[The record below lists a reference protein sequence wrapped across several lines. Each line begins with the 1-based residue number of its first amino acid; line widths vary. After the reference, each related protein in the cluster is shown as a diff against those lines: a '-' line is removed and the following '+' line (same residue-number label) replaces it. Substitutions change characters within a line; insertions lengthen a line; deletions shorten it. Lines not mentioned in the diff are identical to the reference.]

1 VTVVGVGGWLSWQVE
16 IWEREALARRGFELV
31 EMFARGM
38 PVALYDRDG
47 ETLDAI
53 VARLAHHPDVVYAR
67 VLDADGELVSERLLP
82 GSMPPVVP
90 RDAQVAAG
98 AATSVR
104 LPGHEGEEARVG
116 VVDFQL
122 PIRALARGDAAAL
135 AARLE
140 PGAQLPRVLGFLQ
153 VGMSESRQNEMLYAK
168 IRRGADVSMLVA
180 LVGSLLAIVL
190 TRRIAGP
197 IRHLAQV
204 TRAMSEGD
212 FDQTVVSRS
221 RDEVGDLAEALNATL
236 HRLRDYRAQV
246 EDHHRSLEA
255 QVEDRTVEL
264 QERTEEAIEL
274 ARKAEESSRTKSE
287 FLANISHEIRT
298 PMNGVLGMAEL
309 LLESELDP
317 TQRRYTRTVQ
327 ESARM
332 LLALINDLLDFARA
346 DAGRLELESGPFDL
360 HETIEDVA
368 DLLADQAQRKGLEL
382 ACFVDDAL
390 PRFVL
395 GDVVRIRQVLTN
407 LVGNAVKF
415 TNEGEVVL
423 RAVPLS
429 VRDGEPSQIEFTV
442 TDTGIGIP
450 EDARDRIFESF
461 LQADGSMARRF
472 GGTGLGLAICRQ
484 LSELMGGEIGFE
496 AREGRGSHFWF
507 RVPLPLAEEDTLPD
521 LPRLDDQC
529 VLVFDP
535 NETSRRIVA
544 HHIRDRGATVNERA
558 DTEEALEA
566 LLEGSAS
573 YDTIVFDTASASDLP
588 SRVADA
594 PGLETL
600 RLVALGAGPA
610 ANAPGVRAIAKPPR
624 VGELVEALLST
635 KESTVE
641 PRSRTRILLAEDL
654 EVNQEVATAM
664 LRLLGCDVT
673 VVSDGI
679 AAVERMASGA
689 FDLVLMDCQMPG
701 MDGFEATRE
710 IRAGEP
716 ADEHV
721 PIVALTA
728 HAMDFDRSM
737 CLDAGMDDYISKPC
751 TKSELRTALMRW
763 TDWSAPL
770 APVTDRSSQSIDHEV
785 LRDLR
790 KLEAMGEEHLVST
803 MIDAY
808 LVSSERLER
817 ELVDAARA
825 GDAQQVARAAHT
837 LKSGSAQV
845 GAERLAVLCKEL
857 ESCARADDVDD
868 AMRAV
873 DTLREEL
880 EQVRESLAAER
891 LVSDR
896 G

>member
-1 VTVVGVGGWLSWQVE
+1 
-16 IWEREALARRGFELV
+16 
-31 EMFARGM
+31 M
-38 PVALYDRDG
+38 
-47 ETLDAI
+47 
-53 VARLAHHPDVVYAR
+53 
-67 VLDADGELVSERLLP
+67 
-82 GSMPPVVP
+82 
-90 RDAQVAAG
+90 
-98 AATSVR
+98 
-104 LPGHEGEEARVG
+104 
-116 VVDFQL
+116 
-122 PIRALARGDAAAL
+122 
-135 AARLE
+135 
-140 PGAQLPRVLGFLQ
+140 
-153 VGMSESRQNEMLYAK
+153 
-168 IRRGADVSMLVA
+168 
-180 LVGSLLAIVL
+180 
-190 TRRIAGP
+190 
-197 IRHLAQV
+197 
-204 TRAMSEGD
+204 
-212 FDQTVVSRS
+212 
-221 RDEVGDLAEALNATL
+221 
-236 HRLRDYRAQV
+236 
-246 EDHHRSLEA
+246 
-255 QVEDRTVEL
+255 
-264 QERTEEAIEL
+264 
-274 ARKAEESSRTKSE
+274 
-287 FLANISHEIRT
+287 
-298 PMNGVLGMAEL
+298 
-309 LLESELDP
+309 
-317 TQRRYTRTVQ
+317 
-327 ESARM
+327 
-332 LLALINDLLDFARA
+332 
-346 DAGRLELESGPFDL
+346 
-360 HETIEDVA
+360 
-368 DLLADQAQRKGLEL
+368 
-382 ACFVDDAL
+382 

>member
-1 VTVVGVGGWLSWQVE
+1 MKRLDAEDSNTSTPAQSTPRPPKKGRARIRFSLAAKFNIYFVSLLCVTVVGVGGWLSWQVE

-298 PMNGVLGMAEL
+298 P
-309 LLESELDP
+309 
-317 TQRRYTRTVQ
+317 
-327 ESARM
+327 
-332 LLALINDLLDFARA
+332 
-346 DAGRLELESGPFDL
+346 
-360 HETIEDVA
+360 
-368 DLLADQAQRKGLEL
+368 
-382 ACFVDDAL
+382 
-390 PRFVL
+390 
-395 GDVVRIRQVLTN
+395 
-407 LVGNAVKF
+407 
-415 TNEGEVVL
+415 
-423 RAVPLS
+423 
-429 VRDGEPSQIEFTV
+429 
-442 TDTGIGIP
+442 
-450 EDARDRIFESF
+450 
-461 LQADGSMARRF
+461 
-472 GGTGLGLAICRQ
+472 
-484 LSELMGGEIGFE
+484 
-496 AREGRGSHFWF
+496 
-507 RVPLPLAEEDTLPD
+507 
-521 LPRLDDQC
+521 
-529 VLVFDP
+529 
-535 NETSRRIVA
+535 
-544 HHIRDRGATVNERA
+544 
-558 DTEEALEA
+558 
-566 LLEGSAS
+566 
-573 YDTIVFDTASASDLP
+573 
-588 SRVADA
+588 
-594 PGLETL
+594 
-600 RLVALGAGPA
+600 
-610 ANAPGVRAIAKPPR
+610 
-624 VGELVEALLST
+624 
-635 KESTVE
+635 
-641 PRSRTRILLAEDL
+641 
-654 EVNQEVATAM
+654 
-664 LRLLGCDVT
+664 
-673 VVSDGI
+673 
-679 AAVERMASGA
+679 
-689 FDLVLMDCQMPG
+689 
-701 MDGFEATRE
+701 
-710 IRAGEP
+710 
-716 ADEHV
+716 
-721 PIVALTA
+721 
-728 HAMDFDRSM
+728 
-737 CLDAGMDDYISKPC
+737 
-751 TKSELRTALMRW
+751 
-763 TDWSAPL
+763 
-770 APVTDRSSQSIDHEV
+770 
-785 LRDLR
+785 
-790 KLEAMGEEHLVST
+790 
-803 MIDAY
+803 
-808 LVSSERLER
+808 
-817 ELVDAARA
+817 
-825 GDAQQVARAAHT
+825 
-837 LKSGSAQV
+837 
-845 GAERLAVLCKEL
+845 
-857 ESCARADDVDD
+857 
-868 AMRAV
+868 
-873 DTLREEL
+873 
-880 EQVRESLAAER
+880 
-891 LVSDR
+891 
-896 G
+896 